1 MKLQLPSGTFAAYL
15 FDCDGTIVDSMPLH
29 YIAWKQALGEWGC
42 TLDEDLFYCW
52 GGKPPV
58 EIIATLNQMHGLN
71 MPTEAV
77 AERKENLYYGLLPQ
91 LKPVPEVLAHI
102 DAQKGRIP
110 FAVVSGS
117 TRESIV
123 KSLTTVGLL
132 DRFSIFVGS
141 EDYARSKPAP
151 DAFLT
156 AAARLG
162 IAPKD
167 CLVFE
172 DTDMGIQSATAA
184 GMATVRVPQPP
195 RSDHDRSNG
204 TTPAVPA

>member
-1 MKLQLPSGTFAAYL
+1 MKLQLPPGTFRAYL

-42 TLDEDLFYCW
+42 TLDEDLFYSW

-58 EIIATLNQMHGLN
+58 EIIAALNKMRDLK
-71 MPTEAV
+71 MSVEAV
-77 AERKENLYYGLLPQ
+77 AERKESLYYALLPE
-91 LKPVPEVLAHI
+91 LKPVPEVLEHI
-102 DAQKGRIP
+102 DAQQGSIP

-117 TRESIV
+117 SRESIV

-132 DRFSIFVGS
+132 DRFPILVGS

-156 AAARLG
+156 AAARLN

-172 DTDMGIQSATAA
+172 DTDMGIQGATAA
-184 GMATVRVPQPP
+184 GMASVRVPQPNE
-195 RSDHDRSNG
+195 RRNG
-204 TTPAVPA
+204 IGTVTPA